1 MELLLFYLFIAV
13 FFSFLCSFLEA
24 ALLSTT
30 HSFIGGAVLENKPF
44 AIKLQK
50 FKDDID
56 KPLTAILTLN
66 TFAHT
71 LGAAGVGAQAQ
82 EIWGTEYLTVISIVL
97 TLVILIFSEIIP
109 KTIGATYWRQFSG
122 FTAYTLQGMIYILY
136 PFVVIAPWITK
147 IFKSSKETS
156 EISRYDLHMM
166 TKLGESEGV
175 IDKEESQIIQNLLRF
190 NEITVHD
197 IMTPRTVVVSEDEE
211 TTASNF
217 FKNLKVRHFS
227 RIPLYSESQENITG
241 YVIKEDLIG
250 DIISKEGK
258 SRLNK
263 FKRPITIIDIDV
275 TLPKAYEQF
284 IHNNEHIAAVYDEY
298 KGFSGILTME
308 DIIETLL
315 GVEIMDEYDSTEDLQ
330 LLARK
335 SWEKRA
341 KKLGIITEDDDNDIS
356 KGEL

>member
-1 MELLLFYLFIAV
+1 V
-13 FFSFLCSFLEA
+13 A

-30 HSFIGGAVLENKPF
+30 HSFIGGAVFEKKPF
-44 AIKLQK
+44 ALKLQK
-50 FKDDID
+50 FKEDID

-82 EIWGTEYLTVISIVL
+82 EIWGTEYLTAISIIL

-109 KTIGATYWRQFSG
+109 KTIGATYWRQFSP
-122 FTAYTLQGMIYILY
+122 FTAYTLQGMIFILY
-136 PFVVIAPWITK
+136 PFVIIAPVITK
-147 IFKSSKETS
+147 IFKSKKETS

-190 NEITVHD
+190 NEITAHD

-241 YVIKEDLIG
+241 YVIKEDLIS
-250 DIISKEGK
+250 DIITKEGK
-258 SRLNK
+258 SKLNK
-263 FKRPITIIDIDV
+263 FKRPITIIDINV
-275 TLPKAYEQF
+275 TLPRAYEQF
-284 IHNNEHIAAVYDEY
+284 IHNNEHIAAVFDEY
-298 KGFSGILTME
+298 NGFSGILTME

-335 SWEKRA
+335 NWEKRA
-341 KKLGIITEDDDNDIS
+341 KKLGIITEDDDNDVS